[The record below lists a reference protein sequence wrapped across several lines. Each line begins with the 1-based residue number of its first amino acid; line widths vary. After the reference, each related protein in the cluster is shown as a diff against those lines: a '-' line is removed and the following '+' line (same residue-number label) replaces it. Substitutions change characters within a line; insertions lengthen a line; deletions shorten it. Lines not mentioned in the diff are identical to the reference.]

1 VSASNILG
9 CVCEESGKR
18 SFPNQ
23 FGDLFHDPLLLC
35 RHDQHNKMQ
44 EFLCCCQDTAKWS
57 VEVNVVAIIFAVRFS
72 RNHAVTHGNWERVL
86 LVALLL
92 AQKMVDDRPLCNQD
106 FPEAYHIWDAF
117 DRNGGEAWQVRSP
130 LELRKINQLEL
141 AFLQIVSCSS
151 DVVLRDTESGLRVG
165 ARALW
170 PNCPAPPTH
179 PHTHARARAHP
190 QPPPPPPPRARAS
203 TDERHALVCVLCADR
218 AQPVRRLLARRIPYA
233 GAVQDRVPPAQVAGT
248 CLSERLSEQL
258 TFDGVFQITVDG
270 CGGQR

>member
-1 VSASNILG
+1 MASDSELCPEETSDNECKENYYPENFSAPPLASRRLDDKDFEHHDMTRSELGFIVSASNILG

-23 FGDLFHDPLLLC
+23 FGDLFYDPLLLC

-179 PHTHARARAHP
+179 THTHARARARAHP
-190 QPPPPPPPRARAS
+190 TPPAAAAARARQ
-203 TDERHALVCVLCADR
+203 H
-218 AQPVRRLLARRIPYA
+218 
-233 GAVQDRVPPAQVAGT
+233 
-248 CLSERLSEQL
+248 
-258 TFDGVFQITVDG
+258 
-270 CGGQR
+270 